1 MRGGLKL
8 FAEHMRI
15 STKDSV
21 VNEAE
26 SPPQKK
32 QRQEVSS
39 KNQNVEAHVGRSVQK
54 PEQPAQ
60 DVTTDS
66 SGDDDI
72 ASAVTAA
79 RKPAHTSLY
88 ETSRKRMRS
97 TFVPVRPEGQI
108 KRKLTYSINP
118 LHCAGVRPHKES
130 TTNGKVHAATIE
142 ISLKIKS
149 YGKMLLSPGMLVQI
163 ADDDS
168 NLNYIVHH
176 ILCYTNRP
184 NR

>member
-1 MRGGLKL
+1 MARNSEDTAG
-8 FAEHMRI
+8 
-15 STKDSV
+15 
-21 VNEAE
+21 NEAE
-26 SPPQKK
+26 NPPQKK

-39 KNQNVEAHVGRSVQK
+39 KKQNVEAHVGRSVQE

-79 RKPAHTSLY
+79 RKPAQMSLY